1 MDADHYIKS
10 SGGGNKRRLPGFV
23 RASQTREVDMGPLSA
38 SSGGHYATE
47 EYDVGMKVKTSVTL
61 SEDVLKTVDR
71 STRKGES
78 RSAAIE
84 RLLRESLAARAR
96 YTIEQQDRALLDRH
110 AEALNAEV
118 DDVLGYQADV

>member
-1 MDADHYIKS
+1 
-10 SGGGNKRRLPGFV
+10 
-23 RASQTREVDMGPLSA
+23 MGPLSA